1 MKTLKKVVIAPDSF
15 KESLSA
21 LGVADAI
28 ERGFR
33 QIYPQAH
40 YVKLPMAD
48 GGEGTVESM
57 VAATG
62 GEIVQVTVTGP
73 LGSRC
78 RGSMACWATAKP
90 R

>member
-1 MKTLKKVVIAPDSF
+1 MKTLKSGDCSGFFQREP
-15 KESLSA
+15 
-21 LGVADAI
+21 
-28 ERGFR
+28 ERARRRRRYRAGFR

-62 GEIVQVTVTGP
+62 GEIVQMTVTGP
-73 LGSRC
+73 LGSRY
-78 RGSMACWATAKP
+78 RGSMACWATEKP

>member
-62 GEIVQVTVTGP
+62 GEIVTVTGP
-73 LGSRC
+73 LGSRY

-90 R
+90 Q

>member
-1 MKTLKKVVIAPDSF
+1 M
-15 KESLSA
+15 
-21 LGVADAI
+21 
-28 ERGFR
+28 
-33 QIYPQAH
+33 
-40 YVKLPMAD
+40 KLPMAD